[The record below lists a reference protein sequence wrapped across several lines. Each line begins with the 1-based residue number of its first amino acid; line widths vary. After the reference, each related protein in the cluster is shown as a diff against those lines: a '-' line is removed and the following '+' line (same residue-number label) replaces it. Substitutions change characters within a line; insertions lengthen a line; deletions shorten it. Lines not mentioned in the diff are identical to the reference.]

1 LRAADPRAPRRRFAL
16 ALAAAAILALL
27 AAATW
32 LVARSPLPALLA
44 DPERLRAAVEQ
55 AGVLGPVAIIAA
67 LALAVVVSPIP
78 SAPIAVA
85 AGAAYG
91 TVWGTVYVVAGA
103 QCGALIAF
111 GLARHFGFDAAR
123 RWPATARILDGVRS
137 QAALAAI
144 VFASRLLPFLSFDAV
159 SYAAGL
165 TRLRWPQFAV
175 ATMAGVAPVSLLL
188 AWFGD
193 SAATTA
199 PGTALWLV
207 LLAGGVT
214 LLPLGVAMLR
224 RRWRRA
230 AHAEGPPRD
239 GDGPSA

>member
-1 LRAADPRAPRRRFAL
+1 LRAADPRTPRRRFAR
-16 ALAAAAILALL
+16 AWAAAAILALL
-27 AAATW
+27 AAVAW
-32 LVARSPLPALLA
+32 LAVLSPLPALLA
-44 DPERLRAAVEQ
+44 DPEKLHAAVERV
-55 AGVLGPVAIIAA
+55 GPFGPVAIIAA
-67 LALAVVVSPIP
+67 MALAVVVSPIP

-103 QCGALIAF
+103 QSGALIAF

-123 RWPATARILDGVRS
+123 RWPATARILDGVTS

-165 TRLRWPQFAV
+165 TRLRWPHFTI

-188 AWFGD
+188 VWFGD
-193 SAATTA
+193 TAAATA
-199 PGTALWLV
+199 PGAALWLV

-214 LLPLGVAMLR
+214 LLPLGIAMLR
-224 RRWRRA
+224 RRWRPA
-230 AHAEGPPRD
+230 AQRDGPPRD
-239 GDGPSA
+239 RNGPST

>member
-1 LRAADPRAPRRRFAL
+1 MVAIL
-16 ALAAAAILALL
+16 AVLAAAA
-27 AAATW
+27 W
-32 LVARSPLPALLA
+32 LVALSPLPELFA
-44 DPERLRAAVEQ
+44 DPERLRAAVERI
-55 AGVLGPVAIIAA
+55 GPFGPAAIIAG

-91 TVWGTVYVVAGA
+91 TVWGTVYVIAGA
-103 QCGALIAF
+103 QSGALIAF

-123 RWPATARILDGVRS
+123 RWPATARILDGVTS

-144 VFASRLLPFLSFDAV
+144 VFASRLLPFVSFDAV

-165 TRLRWPQFAV
+165 TRLRWPHFAI

-188 AWFGD
+188 VWFGD
-193 SAATTA
+193 AAAATA

-207 LLAGGVT
+207 LLAGGIT
-214 LLPLGVAMLR
+214 LLPLGVALLR
-224 RRWRRA
+224 RRQA
-230 AHAEGPPRD
+230 ATDQNGPPRD
-239 GDGPSA
+239 RDGPAA